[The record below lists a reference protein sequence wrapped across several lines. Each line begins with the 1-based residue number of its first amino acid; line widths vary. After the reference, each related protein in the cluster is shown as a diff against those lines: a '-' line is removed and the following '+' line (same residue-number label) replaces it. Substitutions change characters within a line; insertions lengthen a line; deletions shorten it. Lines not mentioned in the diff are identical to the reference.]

1 MQQHASE
8 GRERCAASED
18 AIVVE
23 HLRRIYQS
31 GRLPFR
37 PRRRTVAVEDVSFT
51 VPRGTIFGLLGP
63 NGAGKTTTIKMLSTL
78 LVPTGGRATV
88 GGYDV
93 VRDEVQV
100 RRQLGVVLGGDRGLY
115 AKLSAREN
123 LRYFGALY
131 GLTAGATAR
140 RIEEVLDLVNLRDR
154 ADERT

>member
-1 MQQHASE
+1 MRQHATE
-8 GRERCAASED
+8 GRARCTTNED

-23 HLRRIYQS
+23 HLRRVYES
-31 GRLPFR
+31 GRVPFR

-93 VRDEVQV
+93 VRDEARV
-100 RRQLGVVLGGDRGLY
+100 RRLLGVVLGGDRGLY
-115 AKLSAREN
+115 AKLSAR
-123 LRYFGALY
+123 
-131 GLTAGATAR
+131 
-140 RIEEVLDLVNLRDR
+140 
-154 ADERT
+154 